1 MSVFQCPLILA
12 IWPRFHNPKN
22 FCWKNSCTT
31 CIIHVI
37 FEASIQL
44 PELMD
49 TGRQTYLR
57 NFVGFLNAGGTIINP
72 TETIRL
78 LQRDHLMED
87 CIEDLLNNQYPV
99 CLQ

>member
-1 MSVFQCPLILA
+1 
-12 IWPRFHNPKN
+12 
-22 FCWKNSCTT
+22 
-31 CIIHVI
+31 
-37 FEASIQL
+37 
-44 PELMD
+44 MD

-78 LQRDHLMED
+78 LQRDHLVED